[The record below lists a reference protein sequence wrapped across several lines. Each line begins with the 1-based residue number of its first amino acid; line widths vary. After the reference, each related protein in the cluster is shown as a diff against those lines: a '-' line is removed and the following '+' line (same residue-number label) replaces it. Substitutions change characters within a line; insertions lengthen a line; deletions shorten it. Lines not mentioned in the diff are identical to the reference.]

1 VAVWKTSF
9 FDNKCL
15 VSSENPVCGTIGR
28 LTPEKGYDDLF
39 QCARQLGSNFQFYIA
54 GDGSERDWM
63 ETDAPENVTLCGTIP
78 NEDIPEFLNQHHIYF
93 QPSKREGLCMT
104 VIEAMAC
111 GLPVVASRVGGI
123 TESVIPDET
132 GYLCNSGDIDC
143 FCNHLEALAIDH
155 KLRRKMG
162 SAGRDRVV
170 SRYSKSV
177 LATKFREA
185 LHQTKT
191 V

>member
-1 VAVWKTSF
+1 
-9 FDNKCL
+9 
-15 VSSENPVCGTIGR
+15 
-28 LTPEKGYDDLF
+28 
-39 QCARQLGSNFQFYIA
+39 
-54 GDGSERDWM
+54 
-63 ETDAPENVTLCGTIP
+63 
-78 NEDIPEFLNQHHIYF
+78 
-93 QPSKREGLCMT
+93 
-104 VIEAMAC
+104 MAC